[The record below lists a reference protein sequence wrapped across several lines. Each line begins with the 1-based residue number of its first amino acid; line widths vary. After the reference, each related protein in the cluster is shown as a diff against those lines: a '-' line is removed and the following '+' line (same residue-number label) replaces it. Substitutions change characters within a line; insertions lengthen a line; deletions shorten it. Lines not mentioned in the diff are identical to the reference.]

1 VYDVDAVAHA
11 LADEV
16 DSRHWS
22 DIDEVGR
29 DAYLRA
35 ARAAVEELVF
45 DEMVAAFQG
54 VQGVRLR
61 GELRGDS

>member
-1 VYDVDAVAHA
+1 MYDVDAIAHA

-22 DIDEVGR
+22 ELDDVGR

-45 DEMVAAFQG
+45 DEMVA
-54 VQGVRLR
+54 RLHAV
-61 GELRGDS
+61 EGDA